1 MSFPARHRLWTL
13 ARRPSPVLPRKTQS
27 APMGLPDKKVVPL
40 SRIIARA
47 VPANL
52 LSLSGTP
59 APLMDVDVL
68 SYAVLDATGHSETVP
83 YANTPSRVREEVLA
97 HRDGWRQSDRFK
109 DAEER
114 SAADFCRL
122 FVD

>member
-1 MSFPARHRLWTL
+1 M
-13 ARRPSPVLPRKTQS
+13 
-27 APMGLPDKKVVPL
+27 

-52 LSLSGTP
+52 LALSGTP

-68 SYAVLDATGHSETVP
+68 SYAVLDATGHFETVW
-83 YANTPSRVREEVLA
+83 YANTRGEVREEVLA
-97 HRDGWRQSDRFK
+97 RRDGWRQSERFK